1 MRHSD
6 PVKTTPAKRAAT
18 SSDTSQ
24 IVRTISAHS
33 KAGDEATTVD
43 ENLDATANAWPE
55 SQFDPQVDAQAGAN
69 ARLRRALRDQQLVL
83 DNAGVGIAFIRQ
95 RTVLR
100 CNQRFAEIF
109 NVGSAT
115 SIIGQSSQSL
125 YPSEASFHALGKAA
139 YTGMER
145 GQTFKSEVLMRRRN
159 GELFWAHLTGKLVN
173 PQAVEEGS
181 IWIVDDING
190 QKNDQMK
197 LQKLLTQ
204 QNLILD
210 NAMVGIVFLRDRTVT
225 QCNRS
230 FEKLFGYGPGELM
243 GSSSRRWYLTD
254 EDWLAAG
261 RSFTAAFATDHA
273 FEGEMVLCKKDGEP
287 LWCEVHAKL
296 VNVVHPE
303 QGSIWIAQDIS
314 ARKATDAALV
324 QARTEL
330 EQLVEARTFELRSM
344 VQALQAKAAEQLQA
358 ENRIRQLAH
367 FDALTG
373 LPNRLLLTDR
383 CANAL
388 RMAQRAQ
395 GSVALMFLDLDHF
408 KTINDSLGH
417 RVGDAVLVQLAA
429 RLRALVREQDTVAR
443 LGGDEFVILL
453 PDTDA
458 EGAARVAAKL
468 LQLAQSPVMVEGHE
482 LTITPSIGIAMY
494 PKDGLDLDALSKCAD
509 AAMYRAKADGRNGFH
524 FYSGEIQGNSERRLA
539 LGNALRRALLHN
551 QLSLRYQPQISLES
565 GDIVG
570 VEALLRWEHPQ
581 LGHVS
586 PSEFIPVAES
596 NGLILPIGQ
605 WVIRSAIEQLAAW
618 IQRGMAPM
626 IMAVNLSAIQF
637 RHAELPQFV
646 TQCLSDARMPPE
658 LFELE
663 LTESTAMA
671 NPQAAMATLDELHRR
686 GIRLA
691 IDDFGTG
698 YSSLSYLKR
707 FKVYKIKIDQ
717 SFVRDITE
725 DPDDKAIVGAIIN
738 MARSLGI
745 QTIAEGVETQAQLD
759 YLREQGCNEVQGYLF
774 SKPMTAD
781 TFEAYIT
788 EAASNAFVT
797 SRFSTGR
804 IAPKRESVGTVMAP
818 L

>member
-1 MRHSD
+1 M
-6 PVKTTPAKRAAT
+6 
-18 SSDTSQ
+18 
-24 IVRTISAHS
+24 
-33 KAGDEATTVD
+33 VD
-43 ENLDATANAWPE
+43 ESADAAANAWPE
-55 SQFDPQVDAQAGAN
+55 SQLDPQVDAQIGIN
-69 ARLRRALRDQQLVL
+69 ARLRRALRDQQVVL

-100 CNQRFAEIF
+100 CNHRFAEIF
-109 NVGSAT
+109 NFASAAAAVGH
-115 SIIGQSSQSL
+115 SSQSL
-125 YPSEASFHALGKAA
+125 YPSESSFHALGKAA
-139 YTGMER
+139 YAVMGR

-159 GELFWAHLTGKLVN
+159 GEIFWTHLTGKLVN
-173 PQAVEEGS
+173 VNAVDEGS
-181 IWIVDDING
+181 IWIVDDISA
-190 QKNDQMK
+190 QKDDQMK
-197 LQKLLTQ
+197 LQNLLRQ

-210 NAMVGIVFLRDRTVT
+210 NAMVGIVFLHERKVT

-230 FEKLFGYGPGELM
+230 FEKLFGYEPGELL

-254 EDWLAAG
+254 EDWLEAG
-261 RSFTAAFATDHA
+261 RSFAAPFAAGQA
-273 FEGEMVLCKKDGEP
+273 FEGEMVLRKKDGEP
-287 LWCEVHAKL
+287 IWCEVHAKL
-296 VNVVHPE
+296 VDVAHRE

-314 ARKATDAALV
+314 VRKAAEAALV
-324 QARTEL
+324 QAHTEL
-330 EQLVEARTFELRSM
+330 ENLVQARTLELRST
-344 VQALQAKAAEQLQA
+344 VKALEAKAAEQLVS
-358 ENRIRQLAH
+358 ESRIRQLAH

-373 LPNRLLLTDR
+373 LPNRVLLADR
-383 CANAL
+383 CASAL
-388 RMAQRAQ
+388 HMAQRAH

-417 RVGDAVLVQLAA
+417 RVGDTVLVQLAS
-429 RLRALVREQDTVAR
+429 RLRALMREQDTVAR
-443 LGGDEFVILL
+443 LGGDEFIILL
-453 PDTDA
+453 PDTNA
-458 EGAARVAAKL
+458 AGAARVASKL

-524 FYSGEIQGNSERRLA
+524 FYSGEIQGNSDRRLA

-581 LGHVS
+581 WGPVS
-586 PSEFIPVAES
+586 PSEFIPIAES

-618 IQRGMAPM
+618 MQRGMAPM
-626 IMAVNLSAIQF
+626 IMAVNLSAVQF

-646 TQCLSDARMPPE
+646 TQCLNDARVPPE

-663 LTESTAMA
+663 LTESAAMA
-671 NPQAAMATLDELHRR
+671 NPQAAISTLDELARR

-717 SFVRDITE
+717 GFVRDITD

-745 QTIAEGVETQAQLD
+745 QTIAEGVETEAQLD
-759 YLREQGCNEVQGYLF
+759 YLREEGCNEVQGYLF

-781 TFEAYIT
+781 TFESYIT

-804 IAPKRESVGTVMAP
+804 IAPKRESIGTVMVP
-818 L
+818 LS

>member
-1 MRHSD
+1 MVDGSAD
-6 PVKTTPAKRAAT
+6 AA
-18 SSDTSQ
+18 
-24 IVRTISAHS
+24 
-33 KAGDEATTVD
+33 
-43 ENLDATANAWPE
+43 ANAWPE
-55 SQFDPQVDAQAGAN
+55 SQLDPQVDAQIGIN
-69 ARLRRALRDQQLVL
+69 ARLRRALRDQQVVL

-109 NVGSAT
+109 NLSSAA
-115 SIIGQSSQSL
+115 SAIGHTSQSL

-139 YTGMER
+139 YTVMAL
-145 GQTFKSEVLMRRRN
+145 GQTFKSEVLMRRRS
-159 GELFWAHLTGKLVN
+159 GELFWTHLTGKLVN
-173 PQAVEEGS
+173 PEAVDEGS
-181 IWIVDDING
+181 IWIVDDISA
-190 QKNDQMK
+190 QKDDQMK
-197 LQKLLTQ
+197 LQNLLTQ

-210 NAMVGIVFLRDRTVT
+210 NAMVGIVFLHERKVT

-230 FEKLFGYGPGELM
+230 FEKLFGYEPGELL

-254 EDWLAAG
+254 EDWLEAG
-261 RSFTAAFATDHA
+261 RSFAAPFAAGQA
-273 FEGEMVLCKKDGEP
+273 FEGEIVLRKKDGEP
-287 LWCEVHAKL
+287 IWCEVHAKL
-296 VNVVHPE
+296 VDVARTE

-314 ARKATDAALV
+314 ARKAAEAALVHARTELENLV
-324 QARTEL
+324 QARTL
-330 EQLVEARTFELRSM
+330 ELRST
-344 VQALQAKAAEQLQA
+344 VKALEAKAAEQLVS
-358 ENRIRQLAH
+358 ESRIRQLAH

-373 LPNRLLLTDR
+373 LPNRVLLADR

-388 RMAQRAQ
+388 HMAQRAQ

-417 RVGDAVLVQLAA
+417 RVGDAVLVQLAS
-429 RLRALVREQDTVAR
+429 RLRTLVREQDTVSR
-443 LGGDEFVILL
+443 LGGDEFIILL
-453 PDTDA
+453 PDTNA
-458 EGAARVAAKL
+458 TGAARVASKL

-524 FYSGEIQGNSERRLA
+524 FYSGEIQGNSDRRLA

-581 LGHVS
+581 WGHVS
-586 PSEFIPVAES
+586 PSEFIPIAEN

-618 IQRGMAPM
+618 MQRGMAPM
-626 IMAVNLSAIQF
+626 IMAVNLSAVQF

-646 TQCLSDARMPPE
+646 TQCLNDARVPPE

-663 LTESTAMA
+663 LTESAAMA
-671 NPQAAMATLDELHRR
+671 NPQAAISTLDELARR

-717 SFVRDITE
+717 GFVRDITD
-725 DPDDKAIVGAIIN
+725 DPDDKAIVGAIIS

-745 QTIAEGVETQAQLD
+745 QTIAEGVETEAQLD
-759 YLREQGCNEVQGYLF
+759 YLREEGCNEVQGYLF
-774 SKPMTAD
+774 SKPMMAD
-781 TFEAYIT
+781 AFESYIT

-804 IAPKRESVGTVMAP
+804 IAPKRESTGTVMAP
-818 L
+818 LS

>member
-1 MRHSD
+1 M
-6 PVKTTPAKRAAT
+6 
-18 SSDTSQ
+18 
-24 IVRTISAHS
+24 
-33 KAGDEATTVD
+33 VD
-43 ENLDATANAWPE
+43 ESADAAANAWPE
-55 SQFDPQVDAQAGAN
+55 SQLDPQVDAQIGIN
-69 ARLRRALRDQQLVL
+69 ARLRRALRDQQVVL

-100 CNQRFAEIF
+100 CNHRFAEIF
-109 NVGSAT
+109 NFASAAAAV
-115 SIIGQSSQSL
+115 GQSSQSL
-125 YPSEASFHALGKAA
+125 YPSESSFHALGKAA
-139 YTGMER
+139 YAVMGR

-159 GELFWAHLTGKLVN
+159 GEIFWTHLTGKLVN
-173 PQAVEEGS
+173 VNAVDEGS
-181 IWIVDDING
+181 IWIVDDISA
-190 QKNDQMK
+190 QKDDQMK
-197 LQKLLTQ
+197 LQNLLRQ

-210 NAMVGIVFLRDRTVT
+210 NAMVGIVFLHERKVT

-230 FEKLFGYGPGELM
+230 FEKLFGYEPGELL

-254 EDWLAAG
+254 EDWLEAG
-261 RSFTAAFATDHA
+261 RSFAAPFAAGQA
-273 FEGEMVLCKKDGEP
+273 FEGEMVLRKKDGEP
-287 LWCEVHAKL
+287 IWCEVHAKL
-296 VNVVHPE
+296 VDVAHRE

-314 ARKATDAALV
+314 VRKAAEAALV
-324 QARTEL
+324 QAHTEL
-330 EQLVEARTFELRSM
+330 ENLVQARTLELRST
-344 VQALQAKAAEQLQA
+344 VKALEAKAAEQLVS
-358 ENRIRQLAH
+358 ESRIRQLAH

-373 LPNRLLLTDR
+373 LPNRVLLADR
-383 CANAL
+383 CASAL
-388 RMAQRAQ
+388 HMAQRAH

-417 RVGDAVLVQLAA
+417 RVGDTVLVQLAS
-429 RLRALVREQDTVAR
+429 RLRALMREQDTVAR
-443 LGGDEFVILL
+443 LGGDEFIILL
-453 PDTDA
+453 PDTNA
-458 EGAARVAAKL
+458 AGAARVASKL

-524 FYSGEIQGNSERRLA
+524 FYSGEIQGNSDRRLA

-551 QLSLRYQPQISLES
+551 QLSLHYQPQISLES

-581 LGHVS
+581 WGRVS
-586 PSEFIPVAES
+586 PSEFIPIAEI

-618 IQRGMAPM
+618 MQRGMAPM
-626 IMAVNLSAIQF
+626 IMAVNLSAVQF

-646 TQCLSDARMPPE
+646 TQCLNDARVPPE

-663 LTESTAMA
+663 LTESAAMA
-671 NPQAAMATLDELHRR
+671 NPQAAISTLDELARR

-717 SFVRDITE
+717 GFVRDITD

-745 QTIAEGVETQAQLD
+745 QTIAEGVETEAQLD
-759 YLREQGCNEVQGYLF
+759 YLREEGCNEVQGYLF

-781 TFEAYIT
+781 TFESYIT

-804 IAPKRESVGTVMAP
+804 IAPKRESIGTVMVP
-818 L
+818 LS

>member
-1 MRHSD
+1 M
-6 PVKTTPAKRAAT
+6 KTTPAKRAAK

-24 IVRTISAHS
+24 IVHTSPARN
-33 KAGDEATTVD
+33 KAGDKAAAVD
-43 ENLDATANAWPE
+43 QITDASANGWPE
-55 SQFDPQVDAQAGAN
+55 SQLNLQVDAQIGAN
-69 ARLRRALRDQQLVL
+69 ARLRRALRDHQVVL
-83 DNAGVGIAFIRQ
+83 DNAGVGIAFVRQ

-109 NVGSAT
+109 NVSSAT

-139 YTGMER
+139 YAGMAL
-145 GQTFKSEVLMRRRN
+145 GQTFKSEVLMRRRS
-159 GELFWAHLTGKLVN
+159 GELFWTHLTGKLVN
-173 PQAVEEGS
+173 PETVDEGS
-181 IWIVDDING
+181 IWIVDDISA

-230 FEKLFGYGPGELM
+230 FEKLFGYEPGELL

-254 EDWLAAG
+254 ESWLAAG
-261 RSFTAAFATDHA
+261 RSFAAPFAAGHA
-273 FEGEMVLCKKDGEP
+273 FEGELVLCKKDGET

-296 VNVVHPE
+296 VDVAHPE
-303 QGSIWIAQDIS
+303 QGSIWITQNIS
-314 ARKATDAALV
+314 TRKATEAALV
-324 QARTEL
+324 QAHTEL
-330 EQLVEARTFELRSM
+330 EQLVEARTLELRRT
-344 VQALQAKAAEQLQA
+344 VRALEAKAVEQLQA
-358 ENRIRQLAH
+358 ESRIRQLAH

-373 LPNRLLLTDR
+373 LPNRVLLADR

-388 RMAQRAQ
+388 HRAQRAQ

-417 RVGDAVLVQLAA
+417 RVGDAVLVQLAW

-443 LGGDEFVILL
+443 LGGDEFIILL

-458 EGAARVAAKL
+458 TGAAQVAAKL
-468 LQLAQSPVMVEGHE
+468 LQLAQSPMMVEGHE

-494 PKDGLDLDALSKCAD
+494 PKNGLDLDALSKCAD

-524 FYSGEIQGNSERRLA
+524 FYSGEIQGHSDRRLA

-581 LGHVS
+581 WGQVS
-586 PSEFIPVAES
+586 PAEFIPIAES

-618 IQRGMAPM
+618 IERGMAPM

-646 TQCLSDARMPPE
+646 TQCLNDSRVPPE

-663 LTESTAMA
+663 LTESAAMA
-671 NPQAAMATLDELHRR
+671 NPQAAIATLDELHKR

-717 SFVRDITE
+717 SFVRDITD

-745 QTIAEGVETQAQLD
+745 QTIAEGVETEAQLD

-781 TFEAYIT
+781 TFESYIT
-788 EAASNAFVT
+788 EAATNAFVI

-804 IAPKRESVGTVMAP
+804 IAPKRASVGTLMAP